1 MWENGVSN
9 VGQHKRVW
17 RAVGLFGGGLDSL
30 LAFRSM
36 ENVGVS
42 VEGVHFDTGF
52 VRDAHREQ
60 ACAAADVGRVAVI
73 DVRQRY
79 LEEVVATPRFGYGSG
94 MNPCH
99 DCRAFMLARADE
111 FAAQR
116 GIDLLFTGDVI
127 GQRAHDQSREAFR
140 VADRES
146 GVAGRVL
153 RPLCASHLD
162 PVAHPATAHE
172 DKPASRLQGRSRRE
186 QLRLAREWDVGE
198 FPTPSGRC
206 CQLADPAFGRRV
218 RDYLEHIG
226 PGELR
231 AEDIPLLRIG
241 RHFRLGW
248 DLKVILARNE
258 AEARRLDALGSG
270 LGRCAPADLP
280 GPQGWIVGASAA
292 ARAAGDI
299 AALVARYTRGAAPDG
314 LDVRIVLGDAER
326 VVRARP
332 ADDEAVTLWRV

>member
-1 MWENGVSN
+1 MKNAGV
-9 VGQHKRVW
+9 W
-17 RAVGLFGGGLDSL
+17 
-30 LAFRSM
+30 
-36 ENVGVS
+36 

-60 ACAAADVGRVAVI
+60 ACAASEQGGVAVI

-79 LEEVVATPRFGYGSG
+79 LEQVVATPRFGYGSG
-94 MNPCH
+94 MNPCF

-153 RPLCASHLD
+153 RPLSASHLD
-162 PVAHPATAHE
+162 PVDDPAAAPKHEPAT
-172 DKPASRLQGRSRRE
+172 RLQGRSRRE

-206 CQLADPAFGRRV
+206 CRLADPTFARRM
-218 RDYLEHIG
+218 RDYLEHRRA
-226 PGELR
+226 GELC
-231 AEDIPLLRIG
+231 ATDIPILRSG

-248 DLKVILARNE
+248 DLKVILSRNE
-258 AEARRLDALGSG
+258 AEARRLDALGSR
-270 LGRCAPADLP
+270 LGRCAPAELP
-280 GPQGWIVGASAA
+280 GPQGWIAGDSPD
-292 ARAAGDI
+292 ARTDGDI
-299 AALVARYTRGAAPDG
+299 AALVARYTSRAAPDG
-314 LDVRIVLGDAER
+314 LDVRIVQGGRER

-332 ADDEAVTLWRV
+332 ADEETVALWRI

>member
-1 MWENGVSN
+1 V
-9 VGQHKRVW
+9 R

-36 ENVGVS
+36 KNAGVS

-60 ACAAADVGRVAVI
+60 ACVASGRGGVAMI

-111 FAAQR
+111 FAARR

-153 RPLCASHLD
+153 RPLSASHLEPLTD
-162 PVAHPATAHE
+162 PAVAQEHAAAT
-172 DKPASRLQGRSRRE
+172 RLQGRSRRE
-186 QLRLAREWDVGE
+186 QLRLAREWDVRE

-206 CQLADPAFGRRV
+206 CRLADPAFARRV
-218 RDYLEHIG
+218 RDYVEHRR
-226 PGELR
+226 PNELR
-231 AEDIPLLRIG
+231 ADDIPILRIG

-248 DLKVILARNE
+248 DLKVILSRNDT
-258 AEARRLDALGSG
+258 EARRLDKLGSG
-270 LGRCAPADLP
+270 LGRCAPSDLA
-280 GPQGWIVGASAA
+280 GPQGWIAGASPD
-292 ARAAGDI
+292 ARTDRDI
-299 AALVARYTRGAAPDG
+299 AALLARYTPRAAPDG
-314 LDVRIVLGDAER
+314 LEVRIVSDGRER
-326 VVRARP
+326 LVRARP
-332 ADDEAVTLWRV
+332 VDAETVALWRI

>member
-1 MWENGVSN
+1 MSN
-9 VGQHKRVW
+9 MGQQEGMR

-30 LAFRSM
+30 LAFHSM
-36 ENVGVS
+36 ESAGVS

-52 VRDAHREQ
+52 VRDAHRDQ
-60 ACAAADVGRVAVI
+60 AHAASERGGVTVI

-79 LEEVVATPRFGYGSG
+79 LEEVVARPRSGYGAG

-111 FAAQR
+111 FAARR

-127 GQRAHDQSREAFR
+127 GQRSHDQSHEAFR
-140 VADRES
+140 IADRES

-153 RPLCASHLD
+153 RPLSASHLD
-162 PVAHPATAHE
+162 PVVHPAAVHE
-172 DKPASRLQGRSRRE
+172 DEPATRLQGRSRRE
-186 QLRLAREWDVGE
+186 QLRLAAQWNVRE

-206 CQLADPAFGRRV
+206 CRLADPAFARRV
-218 RDYLEHIG
+218 RDYLEHCR

-231 AEDIPLLRIG
+231 AADIPILGIG

-248 DLKVILARNE
+248 DLKVILSRNE
-258 AEARRLDALGSG
+258 AEARRLDTLGSR

-280 GPQGWIVGASAA
+280 GPQGWIVGGSADDGA
-292 ARAAGDI
+292 DADI
-299 AALVARYTRGAAPDG
+299 AALLARYTPQAAPDG
-314 LDVRIVLGDAER
+314 LDVRLVRGGRER
-326 VVRARP
+326 IVRARP
-332 ADDEAVTLWRV
+332 VDAETVALWRI